1 MLKFFLGLYSF
12 TYSKF
17 VKYSQ
22 TKLKRQIQ
30 HLVENVAWV
39 FATKHTKRGNEKK
52 RKNGKEEKSK
62 SNIRIEGEGRR
73 EGDDWA
79 GLKNAS
85 TCSSSL
91 PQQSLEQFC
100 DLRQVSESE
109 FYNKRKGEG
118 EAGNT

>member
-1 MLKFFLGLYSF
+1 MGFRN
-12 TYSKF
+12 
-17 VKYSQ
+17 Q
-22 TKLKRQIQ
+22 THKER
-30 HLVENVAWV
+30 E
-39 FATKHTKRGNEKK
+39 RGRMEKK
-52 RKNGKEEKSK
+52 KSPNQT
-62 SNIRIEGEGRR
+62 SALRGEAD
-73 EGDDWA
+73 EDWA

-109 FYNKRKGEG
+109 FYNMRKGEG